1 MQTLQTETKSRQ
13 VRGYAIVAKGSQIN
27 RLDSQTYRVKSQASN
42 GSYLVFKQ
50 ETEWACECS
59 DHKYRGVMCKH
70 IFAVLFSLEMRKE
83 VASSDEVFQ
92 LRKKNLGVSD
102 CQVCGSPNVMKFG
115 TRKTK
120 KGKVQRFKC
129 KDCGH
134 RFTVN
139 EAGFEKIQV
148 DPKIVTLALD
158 LYFKGVSLRKVTN
171 HLNQF
176 YDLEVSHV
184 TVYNWIQ
191 KYVNLINQY
200 LETLTPQ
207 LGEVWHVDE
216 MKVKSNGEWLWLWNI
231 MDEDTRFL
239 LSSLVSKKREV
250 KDARRIFQK
259 AKNIANGKPQTV
271 VSDGLHA
278 YTRAFKKEF
287 YTMKKPRTQHIQK
300 PRFIDPTNNNIVERL
315 NGTVREREKVMR
327 STKEEIQTIADGI
340 RNYYNFIRPHQSLDG
355 KTPAEMANI
364 NLNLGKNKWLSLIKQ
379 ASKSAPKI

>member
-1 MQTLQTETKSRQ
+1 MQALTNETNPRQ
-13 VRGYAIVAKGSQIN
+13 VRGYAIVAKGSQI
-27 RLDSQTYRVKSQASN
+27 RRIDSQTYRVKSQASK

-50 ETEWACECS
+50 DSEWACECP

-70 IFAVLFSLEMRKE
+70 IFAVFFSLEMRKE
-83 VASSDEVFQ
+83 VSSSDEVFQ

-102 CQVCGSPNVMKFG
+102 CQICGSPNVMKFG
-115 TRKTK
+115 TRKIK

-171 HLNQF
+171 HLKQF

-184 TVYNWIQ
+184 TIYNWIQ
-191 KYVNLINQY
+191 KYVSLINQY

-207 LGEVWHVDE
+207 LGEQWHVDE
-216 MKVKSNGEWLWLWNI
+216 MKVKANGQWLWLWNI
-231 MDEDTRFL
+231 MDADTRFL

-259 AKNIANGKPQTV
+259 AKEIAKTKPEVV
-271 VSDGLHA
+271 VSDGLRS

-287 YTMKKPRTQHIQK
+287 YTMRKPRTMHIQK
-300 PRFIDPTNNNIVERL
+300 PRFVDLTNNNIVERL

-327 STKEEIQTIADGI
+327 GTKEEVQTIADGV

-355 KTPAEMANI
+355 KTPAEVANI
-364 NLNLGKNKWLSLIKQ
+364 NLNLGKNKWLSLIRQ
-379 ASKSAPKI
+379 ASKSAPKT